1 MAYWTVSG
9 DAKNDAAKGRD
20 WRAHLARTDWDAEML
35 RLEKEA
41 VLINDT
47 EIGPRADRKVAALRR
62 EWKSAYYNKYFVEN
76 GRQHPDILR

>member
-9 DAKNDAAKGRD
+9 DPGNDAAKGREC
-20 WRAHLARTDWDAEML
+20 RKHLAKTDWDAEML

-41 VLINDT
+41 VLINET

-62 EWKSAYYNKYFVEN
+62 SWKAAYYNKYFVEH
-76 GRQHPDILR
+76 GRQHPDLF

>member
-20 WRAHLARTDWDAEML
+20 WRKHLAATDWDAEML

-62 EWKSAYYNKYFVEN
+62 DWIAARNNKYFVEN
-76 GRQHPDILR
+76 GVQHPSVI